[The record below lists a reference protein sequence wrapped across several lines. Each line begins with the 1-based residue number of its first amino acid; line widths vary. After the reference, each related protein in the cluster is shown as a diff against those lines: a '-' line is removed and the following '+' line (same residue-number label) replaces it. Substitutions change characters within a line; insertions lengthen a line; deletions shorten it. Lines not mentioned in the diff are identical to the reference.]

1 MNRPARPSIKLT
13 ILLALMGTTKAS
25 GQFRQ
30 ADLGLSDENSPTPGD
45 GAVYRRSDCIIAR
58 FVFTCGSASFL
69 AETAGQVELY

>member
-1 MNRPARPSIKLT
+1 MNRPGRPSSKLT
-13 ILLALMGTTKAS
+13 ILLALIGTLKAS
-25 GQFRQ
+25 SQFRQ
-30 ADLGLSDENSPTPGD
+30 ADLGLFHENSPTPGD